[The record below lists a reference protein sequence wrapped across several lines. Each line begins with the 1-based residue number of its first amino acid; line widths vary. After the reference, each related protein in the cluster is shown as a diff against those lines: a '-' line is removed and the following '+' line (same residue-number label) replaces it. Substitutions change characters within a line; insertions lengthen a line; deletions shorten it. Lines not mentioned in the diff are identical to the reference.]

1 VDALAS
7 LQRLQERYQGLRADV
22 AVVAGFE
29 DVSAGLDAFGITL
42 AHDEALADW
51 TDERREQ
58 VLAQAVRIEN
68 AFRAAD
74 TDGLLASFG
83 PGAAFDAI
91 FASRG
96 DITLNLMTE
105 RNGCN
110 VDSVGVI
117 GSGAITCSSGL
128 IEYRTFSND
137 ELWDGVANS
146 LQYHF
151 AHEYGHALNAS
162 LVGAYKGLEAD
173 DRSPY
178 QTIDDHAEGL
188 PVPSQRD
195 WDDPAWGLPAREAN
209 GVRYQF
215 PYQQNKTATN
225 NEYFADVFANWAN
238 GTLLDNEQGRALDA
252 WMGRMVPEWTRA
264 RLDASGLLAPPPAPT
279 PTPD

>member
-1 VDALAS
+1 
-7 LQRLQERYQGLRADV
+7 V
-22 AVVAGFE
+22 AVVAGF
-29 DVSAGLDAFGITL
+29 DDAAAGLDAFGITL

-51 TDERREQ
+51 TDEQREQ

-74 TDGLLASFG
+74 PDGLLARFG

-110 VDSVGVI
+110 AASVGVI
-117 GSGAITCSSGL
+117 GSGAVTCSSGL

-151 AHEYGHALNAS
+151 AHEFGHALNAS
-162 LVGAYKGLEAD
+162 LVGAYRGLEAE

-178 QTIDDHAEGL
+178 QTIDDAAEGL
-188 PVPSQRD
+188 PDPAQRD
-195 WDDPAWGLPAREAN
+195 WDDPAWGLPTRDVD
-209 GVRYQF
+209 GTPRQF
-215 PYQQNKTATN
+215 PYQQNRTATN

-238 GTLLDNEQGRALDA
+238 GTLLGNDQGRALEA
-252 WMGRMVPEWTRA
+252 WMDRMAPEWTRA
-264 RLDASGLLAPPPAPT
+264 RLEASGLLAPLPATAPT
-279 PTPD
+279 PDPD